1 MIATIALVFVL
12 ALSGCAA
19 KAPDVWHRPDSY
31 TGPYAAPSAATAMQ
45 YKQDAYACERDQ
57 PVIYCPEFMY
67 DLGRCQNRVRRE
79 QQDRFRRCMESKG
92 WERQPDTVKRE
103 TR

>member
-1 MIATIALVFVL
+1 MKTIGIVLAAVL

-19 KAPDVWHRPDSY
+19 KAPDVWHR
-31 TGPYAAPSAATAMQ
+31 TGASAME

-92 WERQPDTVKRE
+92 WERQPTP
-103 TR
+103 